1 MTIALGVQH
10 WRDLLFLHWEVPAG
24 TLRALVPRQL
34 ELDTYEGRAYVGLVP
49 FRIWGNRARGL
60 PALPG
65 LSDFYEVNLR
75 TYVKYQGRE
84 PGVWFFSLDASNLA
98 AVVGARAG
106 WQLPYYHSQASETR
120 SEDTIHYR
128 SERLRPG
135 PVPAR
140 LEVRYRT
147 GQSLGT
153 ATPGTLE
160 HFFVERYLLYTQWR
174 PVALLASEVRHQP
187 YPLQA
192 ATVEQL
198 TCDTLLSAHGLPG
211 PTGAVH
217 ALFSPGVDVD
227 ILALRRPR
235 RV

>member
-10 WRDLLFLHWEVPAG
+10 WRDLLFLHWEVPA
-24 TLRALVPRQL
+24 TALRALVPRQL
-34 ELDTYEGRAYVGLVP
+34 DVDTYADRAYVGLVP

-75 TYVKYQGRE
+75 TYVRYQGRD
-84 PGVWFFSLDASNLA
+84 PGVWFFSLDASNMA
-98 AVVGARAG
+98 AVIGARAG
-106 WQLPYYHSQASETR
+106 WQLPYYHSRAGETR
-120 SEDTIHYR
+120 RDGIIHYT

-147 GQSLGT
+147 GEPLGT
-153 ATPGTLE
+153 AVPGTLE
-160 HFFVERYLLYTQWR
+160 HFFVERYVLYTLWR
-174 PVALLASEVRHQP
+174 PIALMASDVRHQP
-187 YPLQA
+187 YPLQR
-192 ATVEQL
+192 ATLEHL
-198 TCDTLLSAHGLPG
+198 TCDTLVSAHGLPG

-217 ALFSPGVDVD
+217 AVFSPGVDVD
-227 ILALRRPR
+227 ILSLRRPGR
-235 RV
+235 